1 MGWFKKSITRTMGFA
16 ILPFIFLLFSTYFFF
31 LNVQIGNYFGQQ
43 SKEQLIKDSEHIST
57 EIQMFVQR
65 YTTIVEQAKKNP
77 DFIQIAREVKE
88 KNKKRENPLYGRVT
102 DQLKEITDMDKNIS
116 LSHIAPSHAD
126 DIITDIYDYDAGA
139 NYALDKREWYLKT
152 MEAGKTTVTA
162 PYLDWVT
169 GKMIITIAA
178 PIVDKG
184 DVLGTFGLD
193 IMIEDIN
200 IMMCNYKV
208 GDGGYAVLVHKNGRV
223 LYHPYYDTTDTR
235 NSILLKDL
243 FGSKL
248 SEKLISGNSGITS
261 HTNQDAE
268 EYVAYSPVKNT
279 NWTVLTIVPK
289 AEVFYQL
296 KQFIA
301 TNLFILIG
309 LVALTWLFLSLL
321 KNFISTP
328 VVKISREIENYSNHN
343 NYSLPEKYL
352 SREDEIGVLSRG
364 LTYMLQQISDYVL
377 EIEEKNQELSIAKEK
392 ISVEHT
398 LFQTTIHSLGDA
410 VISTDKFGKIRI
422 MNHVAENLTGW
433 SWKEA
438 KGKNFNEVFHIIN
451 ELTGETCTCPV
462 EKVLCHGQVVQL
474 EEHTLLIHKT
484 GREIPI
490 EDSAAPIK
498 DKDGNV
504 NGAVIVFRDFTEK
517 KQKQEEIL
525 FLSYHD
531 QLTGLYNRRF
541 FEEEL
546 KRIDGEKYLP
556 LSIAMVDIN
565 GLKLTND
572 AFGHLAGD
580 GLLTK
585 VAEILKMECRANHT
599 VARVGGDE
607 FILLLP
613 NTTEEEADNLIKRIY
628 KTTASEIYK
637 NIIISISIGF
647 DTKLNTDRPIEEVL
661 IKAEENMYRKKI
673 SESQSMRNKTI
684 QVILKTL
691 NEKNEREKIHSE
703 RVSKISRAIGEMMN
717 LDEETIKEI
726 ATAGL
731 MHDIGKII
739 ISDNILNKPGKITEA
754 EYQEI
759 KRHTES
765 GYQILRSV
773 DAYSSLAENVLYHHE
788 RWDGKGYPRGLAG
801 DEIPLI
807 ARIITIADAYEAM
820 TSNRPYRDALSH
832 EEAICELIKNS
843 GTQFDP
849 RIIDLFVKNGIQHPK
864 WKI

>member
-1 MGWFKKSITRTMGFA
+1 MGWIKKSITRTMGFA
-16 ILPFIFLLFSTYFFF
+16 ILPFIFILFSTYFYF

-43 SKEQLIKDSEHIST
+43 SKAQLIKDSEHIST

-65 YTTIVEQAKKNP
+65 YTTIVDQSKKNP
-77 DFIQIAREVKE
+77 DFIKISKEVKDG
-88 KNKKRENPLYGRVT
+88 NRKRQNPLYDRVT
-102 DQLKEITDMDKNIS
+102 NQLKEITNLDKNIA
-116 LSHIAPSHAD
+116 LSHIALSDAND
-126 DIITDIYDYDAGA
+126 LIGDFYAYDVGESYD
-139 NYALDKREWYLKT
+139 LKKRDWYT
-152 MEAGKTTVTA
+152 NTIEEGKTTVTA
-162 PYLDWVT
+162 PYLDLVT
-169 GKMIITIAA
+169 GKMTITIAA
-178 PIVDKG
+178 PIMNQG
-184 DVLGTFGLD
+184 EVLGTFGLD

-200 IMMCNYKV
+200 LMMQNYKV
-208 GDGGYAVLVHKNGRV
+208 GDDGYAVLVHKNGRV
-223 LYHPYYDTTDTR
+223 LYHPYYDTTDTKK
-235 NSILLKDL
+235 SIFLEDL
-243 FGSKL
+243 FGRL
-248 SEKLISGNSGITS
+248 SEELLSGKSGIAS
-261 HTNQDAE
+261 HTNQEAE

-309 LVALTWLFLSLL
+309 LVALTGFFLSLL
-321 KNFISTP
+321 KNFISAP

-392 ISVEHT
+392 ISVEHS

-422 MNHVAENLTGW
+422 MNHVAESLTGW

-438 KGKNFNEVFHIIN
+438 KGKRFDEVFRIIN
-451 ELTGETCTCPV
+451 ELTRETCTCPV

-474 EEHTLLIHKT
+474 EEHTLLIHKSGQET
-484 GREIPI
+484 PI

-498 DKDGNV
+498 DKEGNI

-531 QLTGLYNRRF
+531 QLTGLYNRRY

-546 KRIDGEKYLP
+546 KRIDVKRYLP
-556 LSIAMVDIN
+556 LSVAMVDIN

-580 GLLTK
+580 AILTK
-585 VAEILKMECRANHT
+585 VAEILKLECRANHT
-599 VARVGGDE
+599 IARIGGDE
-607 FILLLP
+607 FIILLP
-613 NTTEEEADNLIKRIY
+613 NTTEEEAENLIKRIY
-628 KTTASEIYK
+628 KTTAGEIFH

-647 DTKLNTDRPIEEVL
+647 DTKLSLDRSIEEVL

-717 LDEETIKEI
+717 LDEEAVKEI

-739 ISDNILNKPGKITEA
+739 ISDDILNKPGKITEA

-788 RWDGKGYPRGLAG
+788 RWDGRGYPRGLQG
-801 DEIPLI
+801 EEIPLI
-807 ARIITIADAYEAM
+807 ARIIAIADSYEAM
-820 TSNRPYRDALSH
+820 TSNRPYREALSH
-832 EEAICELIKNS
+832 EEAINELIRNS

-849 RIIDLFVKNGIQHPK
+849 KIINLFIKNGIRHPE
-864 WKI
+864 